1 MRNWLNCKTRTE
13 MYLTL
18 KGCTGYLG
26 HPFLR
31 QEHRG
36 VHEEQ
41 GRGFSCREGCFSRL
55 FRGRLSYARSA
66 TSYQSCSPCVCETQ
80 PASLLAKEYEKDIP
94 KAQEKS
100 WECSRNRTG
109 TDGRPI
115 IRKRTSVTGSYDQPL
130 FLFWRMQLHCSS
142 CEHGST
148 C

>member
-1 MRNWLNCKTRTE
+1 

-55 FRGRLSYARSA
+55 FPVVASTEQEARL
-66 TSYQSCSPCVCETQ
+66 PPHHV
-80 PASLLAKEYEKDIP
+80 PP
-94 KAQEKS
+94 
-100 WECSRNRTG
+100 
-109 TDGRPI
+109 
-115 IRKRTSVTGSYDQPL
+115 
-130 FLFWRMQLHCSS
+130 
-142 CEHGST
+142 
-148 C
+148 